1 MNIITD
7 PINSIAALLTLTNIK
22 KNRVLKSDNTFTI
35 VAKIGDFI
43 IFMFYTSD
51 IDYLRDIYI
60 RWSEHNKKSIVIF
73 NVII

>member
-7 PINSIAALLTLTNIK
+7 PINSIVALSTLTNIK

-43 IFMFYTSD
+43 IFMF
-51 IDYLRDIYI
+51 
-60 RWSEHNKKSIVIF
+60 
-73 NVII
+73 